1 MDIKRP
7 ICIVGYRG
15 FIGTHL
21 TKYLS
26 TKKISYICFEG
37 DLLKKEDIEV
47 FLKKNSVSEAIFL
60 TGTFD
65 PPFENLININVLTL
79 NNFLNIGIKYLLK
92 KIIFISTGAVYG
104 EPIRKRSK
112 ETDPLKPNTLY
123 GLSKLIAE
131 KCIDFYQNNY
141 GLKSIILRCP
151 NIYGE
156 GNRKGVIYKF
166 LSSIKKNKKIIIEG
180 DGEQKRDFLYIND
193 ACLAIEKAI
202 TYENSDIFNI
212 SNIKCLSINDVVSQL
227 RTRYDFSIEF
237 TPTANNL
244 NRLSLDISKAKK
256 MLGYF
261 PKTVNLKI

>member
-1 MDIKRP
+1 MDIKKTV
-7 ICIVGYRG
+7 CVVGSNG
-15 FIGTHL
+15 FIGRHL

-26 TKKISYICFEG
+26 ARRISYVCFRG
-37 DLLKKEDIEV
+37 NLLREEDIKL
-47 FLKKNSVSEAIFL
+47 FLNKNSLSEAIFL
-60 TGTFD
+60 AGTFD
-65 PPFENLININVLTL
+65 PPFENLININVITL
-79 NNFLNIGIKYLLK
+79 NKFLSIGIKYSLK

-104 EPIRKRSK
+104 EPIRVKSK

-131 KCIDFYQNNY
+131 KCIEFYQNYY
-141 GLKSIILRCP
+141 GLKFIILRCP

-166 LSSIKKNKKIIIEG
+166 LSDIKKYKKIIIEG
-180 DGEQKRDFLYIND
+180 DGDQKRDFLYIDD
-193 ACLAIEKAI
+193 ACLAIEKAL

-227 RTRYDFSIEF
+227 RTKYDFTTEF
-237 TPTANNL
+237 TAAANNL
-244 NRLSLDISKAKK
+244 NILSLDISKAKK